1 MNKDEIVAEIIT
13 DTGLEGLTYELVNIR
28 GVMPYNCPSI
38 QTWFKSRKAATSR
51 SHLLDVMKWYCASY
65 EALINLTYCTNLID
79 TFWVKEQSSD
89 LTWEQV
95 SLYRNNFNEDISD
108 IAFDGTDLPETKLTL
123 SLTPEI
129 GTDGMFEKCW
139 VRKSLNP
146 EDICL
151 YKCGTYGY
159 ANAGMEPYSEQL
171 YSQIASKFDCVCT
184 EYKLLKYH
192 DKLTSS
198 CKIFTSEDL
207 SYIPF
212 GYYMPN
218 V

>member
-1 MNKDEIVAEIIT
+1 MNIEHLLSIVPKSTIIKYKLDTIDKIKDHVYSHPSIYGLKSEDYPSYYLMNKDEIVAEIIT

-108 IAFDGTDLPETKLTL
+108 IVEKAINKEF
-123 SLTPEI
+123 EI
-129 GTDGMFEKCW
+129 KD
-139 VRKSLNP
+139 
-146 EDICL
+146 
-151 YKCGTYGY
+151 YKC
-159 ANAGMEPYSEQL
+159 QL
-171 YSQIASKFDCVCT
+171 IKR
-184 EYKLLKYH
+184 
-192 DKLTSS
+192 
-198 CKIFTSEDL
+198 
-207 SYIPF
+207 
-212 GYYMPN
+212 
-218 V
+218 